1 MEFVKTEILDI
12 NNTAFVYKSGEKPHL
27 INADAVQTYIENGWT
42 ETPVTETVTGTITE
56 DEKKSS
62 KPKTKE
68 KL

>member
-42 ETPVTETVTGTITE
+42 ETPVTETITE